1 MKAYATIYEG
11 EFGLERWIL
20 KAGFWGQIFRMFL
33 IEFAFT
39 FPVSLLFT
47 VLNIRNMDGFLN
59 APDFSNLPLLV
70 TVVLIVIIVPIFE
83 TLIFQKFIIDGV
95 NRFRFIN
102 NRWIAI
108 SISTIVFSV
117 LHYYSIWYI
126 FLILPTGLIMAIM
139 YDGLKRAGESAFLT
153 ITVYHMISNAIA
165 IMVERM

>member
-39 FPVSLLFT
+39 FPMSLLFT
-47 VLNIRNMDGFLN
+47 FLNFRNMDDFLN

-70 TVVLIVIIVPIFE
+70 TVVLIVIIVPILE
-83 TLIFQKFIIDGV
+83 TLIFQKLIIDGV

-108 SISTIVFSV
+108 SISTIGFFRASLLLDLV
-117 LHYYSIWYI
+117 H
-126 FLILPTGLIMAIM
+126 FLNPSYRFDHG
-139 YDGLKRAGESAFLT
+139 
-153 ITVYHMISNAIA
+153 YH
-165 IMVERM
+165 V

>member
-33 IEFAFT
+33 IENAFT
-39 FPVSLLFT
+39 IPVSILFT

-95 NRFRFIN
+95 NRFRFIK

-108 SISTIVFSV
+108 INI
-117 LHYYSIWYI
+117 HYCI
-126 FLILPTGLIMAIM
+126 FQLTLLLNMV
-139 YDGLKRAGESAFLT
+139 RFLNPSYRLNHGNH
-153 ITVYHMISNAIA
+153 V
-165 IMVERM
+165 

>member
-83 TLIFQKFIIDGV
+83 TLIYNKHFNLTLLLSRSLLFPLRG
-95 NRFRFIN
+95 
-102 NRWIAI
+102 AI
-108 SISTIVFSV
+108 SA
-117 LHYYSIWYI
+117 
-126 FLILPTGLIMAIM
+126 PA
-139 YDGLKRAGESAFLT
+139 
-153 ITVYHMISNAIA
+153 
-165 IMVERM
+165 

>member
-39 FPVSLLFT
+39 FPMSLLFT
-47 VLNIRNMDGFLN
+47 FLNFRNMDDFLN
-59 APDFSNLPLLV
+59 APDFSNLPLFV
-70 TVVLIVIIVPIFE
+70 SVVLIVIIIPILE
-83 TLIFQKFIIDGV
+83 TLIFQKLIIDGV

-108 SISTIVFSV
+108 SISVLVFSA
-117 LHYYSIWYI
+117 LHYYSIRYI
-126 FLILPTGLIMAIM
+126 FLIIPTALIMAIM
-139 YDGLKRAGESAFLT
+139 YDGLKRAGESPFLSIT
-153 ITVYHMISNAIA
+153 IYHMISNAIA
-165 IMVERM
+165 IIIERI